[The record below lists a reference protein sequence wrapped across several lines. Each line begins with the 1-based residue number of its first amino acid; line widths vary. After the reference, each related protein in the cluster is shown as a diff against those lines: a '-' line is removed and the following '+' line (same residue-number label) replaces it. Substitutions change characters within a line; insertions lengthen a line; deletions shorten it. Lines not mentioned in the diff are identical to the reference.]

1 MPGAFGN
8 MVCNDMSEN
17 RLTIKEIGELL
28 GSEVHGPDQGEIT
41 SIAPLDQAGPAD
53 LTFAI
58 DKRYASRLVTS
69 KAGAAIVGELV
80 SDAPMPLLIVDN
92 VEATVAKILGALAWE
107 HSGPSV
113 GIDDSARVSAQAELA
128 DGVSVGPGV
137 TIGPGTK
144 IASGVVLHANVSVAG
159 DVTIGPDST
168 LQQGAVVL
176 DRCVIGARVIIG
188 PNTVIGADGFGYYT
202 DQGVHHK
209 IPHIG
214 DVVIED
220 DVEIGA
226 GSCVDRAKFGSTV
239 IGAGSKIDNMVQVA
253 HNVQMGRGCILCAQ
267 VGIAG
272 SAKLGDYVVAGGHA
286 GIRDNV
292 TIGDQVQCSAFAA
305 VASDIP
311 AGEVIAGIPAHNARQ
326 TFRELRALERLPE
339 LIKKVRTIETRL
351 KALVQTE
358 DN

>member
-1 MPGAFGN
+1 
-8 MVCNDMSEN
+8 
-17 RLTIKEIGELL
+17 
-28 GSEVHGPDQGEIT
+28 
-41 SIAPLDQAGPAD
+41 
-53 LTFAI
+53 
-58 DKRYASRLVTS
+58 
-69 KAGAAIVGELV
+69 
-80 SDAPMPLLIVDN
+80 
-92 VEATVAKILGALAWE
+92 
-107 HSGPSV
+107 
-113 GIDDSARVSAQAELA
+113 
-128 DGVSVGPGV
+128 
-137 TIGPGTK
+137 
-144 IASGVVLHANVSVAG
+144 
-159 DVTIGPDST
+159 
-168 LQQGAVVL
+168 
-176 DRCVIGARVIIG
+176 
-188 PNTVIGADGFGYYT
+188 VIGADGFGYYT

-239 IGAGSKIDNMVQVA
+239 IGAGTKIDNMVQIA
-253 HNVQMGRGCILCAQ
+253 HNVQIGRGCILCAQ

-286 GIRDNV
+286 GIRDTV
-292 TIGDQVQCSAFAA
+292 TIGDQVRCAAFAA
-305 VASDIP
+305 IASDIP

-339 LIKKVRTIETRL
+339 LIKKVRAIETRL